1 METKMANHDHDA
13 AENGPNLGAEPAGLV
28 DPAMDKAWGTSEQAP
43 TYYLTLT
50 DEDRAILHA
59 RWEYSPLFEAMYRF
73 AAADAEK
80 TRKAGVA

>member
-1 METKMANHDHDA
+1 
-13 AENGPNLGAEPAGLV
+13 
-28 DPAMDKAWGTSEQAP
+28 
-43 TYYLTLT
+43 
-50 DEDRAILHA
+50 LHA